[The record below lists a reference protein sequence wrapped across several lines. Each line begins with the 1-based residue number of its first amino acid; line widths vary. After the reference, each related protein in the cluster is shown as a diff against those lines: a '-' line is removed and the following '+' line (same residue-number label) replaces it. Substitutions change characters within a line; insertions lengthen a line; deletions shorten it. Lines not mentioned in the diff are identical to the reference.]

1 MIKNQLNV
9 IGIYK
14 GNVFKEYSVS
24 TTKQR
29 DYLVKK
35 QLQIP
40 FKIENSG
47 FHRLGYTQEIIGF
60 FKPMT
65 SRKHKPIKLKK
76 NVMYY
81 LLNH

>member
-1 MIKNQLNV
+1 MRNNQLKV
-9 IGIYK
+9 IGMYK

-35 QLQIP
+35 RLQIP

-47 FHRLGYTQEIIGF
+47 FHRLGYMPEIIGD
-60 FKPMT
+60 FKPRT
-65 SRKHKPIKLKK
+65 SHTHKLIKMKK

-81 LLNH
+81 T

>member
-14 GNVFKEYSVS
+14 GNIFKEYSVS

-35 QLQIP
+35 KLQIP

-47 FHRLGYTQEIIGF
+47 FHRFGHVPEVIGDF
-60 FKPMT
+60 QPMT
-65 SRKHKPIKLKK
+65 SHKHKLIKMKK

>member
-1 MIKNQLNV
+1 MIKKQFEL
-9 IGIYK
+9 IGMYK

-24 TTKQR
+24 TTKER

-47 FHRLGYTQEIIGF
+47 FHRLGHVPEVIGD

-65 SRKHKPIKLKK
+65 SHNHRLNKMKK
-76 NVMYY
+76 NVRYY

>member
-1 MIKNQLNV
+1 MIKNQLEI
-9 IGIYK
+9 IGMYK
-14 GNVFKEYSVS
+14 GNIFKKYSVS
-24 TTKQR
+24 TNKQH

-35 QLQIP
+35 RLHIP

-47 FHRLGYTQEIIGF
+47 FHRLGCKSELIGDF
-60 FKPMT
+60 QPMT
-65 SRKHKPIKLKK
+65 SYKHKLIKMKK

>member
-1 MIKNQLNV
+1 MIKNQLEV
-9 IGIYK
+9 IGMYK

-24 TTKQR
+24 TNKQH

-47 FHRLGYTQEIIGF
+47 FHRLGHAPEIIGD

-65 SRKHKPIKLKK
+65 LHKHKLIKMKK